1 MFDIVTIGSTTR
13 DIFVRGDFP
22 VRDDPESASGKALH
36 VPLGA
41 KYEVDGMTATLG
53 GNAANAAV
61 TAARQ
66 GLRVACFA
74 EVGDDSPAEEIRGWL
89 AKENVESLL
98 RTDAV
103 QATPSSVIML
113 APSGE
118 RTIFA
123 HHGANDAWELGL
135 PLDSFQ
141 APWWYVSLSGE
152 TAKHFPAL
160 MEYARTRKVSVGF
173 NPSGYHI
180 KHYRESI
187 LNSLSRVAFLVVNQ
201 EEAALL
207 AGMDWRDEKGV
218 FKKLDETI
226 SPGIVAVSYGPKGSA
241 VSDGKNI
248 IKAGI
253 FPEKQ
258 LIDRTGA
265 GDAFGSGFVAGILQ
279 IAKRKG
285 APTVA
290 VGARSDALF
299 TLSDLRFAICLATAN
314 ATSVVERVGATPG
327 ILTKRQFETDPR
339 WGDLQMTVEKL

>member
-13 DIFVRGDFP
+13 DTFVRGDFP

-41 KYEVDGMTATLG
+41 KYEVDAMIATLG

-74 EVGDDSPAEEIRGWL
+74 EVGDDSSAEEIRGWL

-98 RTDAV
+98 RTDAAE
-103 QATPSSVIML
+103 ATPSSVIML

-123 HHGANDAWELGL
+123 HHGANDTWESA
-135 PLDSFQ
+135 PPVDSFQ
-141 APWWYVSLSGE
+141 APWWYVSLSGS
-152 TAKHFPAL
+152 TAKCFTAL
-160 MEYARTRKVSVGF
+160 MAYARDHKISVAL

-180 KHYRESI
+180 KQYREY
-187 LNSLSRVAFLVVNQ
+187 LLQYLPEVAFLVLNQ
-201 EEAALL
+201 EEAALIIDT
-207 AGMDWRDEKGV
+207 DWREEREV
-218 FKKLDETI
+218 FKKLDALV

-241 VSDGKNI
+241 VSDGTNLVR
-248 IKAGI
+248 AGI

-265 GDAFGSGFVAGILQ
+265 GDAFGSGFVSALIQHSALNIRHSAFPILGDLQ
-279 IAKRKG
+279 Y
-285 APTVA
+285 
-290 VGARSDALF
+290 AL
-299 TLSDLRFAICLATAN
+299 RLATAN
-314 ATSVVERVGATPG
+314 ATSVVEHIGATPG
-327 ILTKRQFETDPR
+327 ILSKQQFETDPR
-339 WGDLQMTVEKL
+339 WIDLQMTVEEL